1 MWKRNLVGILCL
13 VSVLGCATWAVT
25 LAQAQTWVSS
35 HNNLVV
41 PV

>member
-1 MWKRNLVGILCL
+1 MA
-13 VSVLGCATWAVT
+13 SVTTVVQGVT